1 VSEENIVS
9 TLIEKSRIAQKEY
22 AGFKQKEVD
31 AIVKIIGKSV
41 FSRAE
46 ELAKMVV
53 EESGMGDYQD
63 KVAKCIGKSTNIWN
77 SLKGKK
83 SVDII
88 GEDKEKGLI
97 LLAKPIGIIG
107 MVIPCTNPVVT
118 PMCNL
123 MFALK
128 GRNSAI
134 IAPHPRG
141 KKCARYI
148 VDIFN
153 AAIKELGAPDN
164 LIQVIDEPS
173 LELTSLLMKSV
184 DLVVATGGMEMVK
197 AAYSSGTPSYGVGA
211 GNVQVIID
219 RNYDLTRA
227 VADIAKGGKFDNGI
241 ICSGEQSAL
250 IPEESYE
257 EALEIF
263 GANNVF
269 VARGTDNADRFRKV
283 LFDQNGVINKDVVGQ
298 TPQDIGK
305 LAGINVP
312 EGYRIIMLEPSGY
325 GRSDVLCKEK
335 ICPVMIALKYK
346 TFEEAVEMAQA
357 NLEYE
362 GKGHTAAIHS
372 NNRGHIEYAGIKLT
386 VSRLVVNQP
395 SSTSAGGAYN
405 NGFAPTTTLGCGT
418 WGNNI
423 LSENLSYMHLINIS
437 RIGMPIEGAI
447 NPTSLEVW
455 GD

>member
-1 VSEENIVS
+1 MNEEQTINA
-9 TLIEKSRIAQKEY
+9 LIQKSRVAQKEY
-22 AGFKQKEVD
+22 SVFKQKEVD
-31 AIVKIIGKSV
+31 AIVKAIGKTV

-53 EESGMGDYQD
+53 EESGMGNFQD
-63 KVAKCIGKSTNIWN
+63 KIAKCIGKSSNIWN

-88 GEDKEKGLI
+88 GEDKENGLI

-153 AAIKELGAPDN
+153 DAIKKLGAPDN

-173 LELTSLLMKSV
+173 LELTNALMKSV

-219 RNYDLTRA
+219 RNYDLA
-227 VADIAKGGKFDNGI
+227 KAIADISKGGKFDNGI
-241 ICSGEQSAL
+241 ICSGEQSAI
-250 IPEESYE
+250 IPEENYE
-257 EALEIF
+257 EALAMF
-263 GANNVF
+263 AANEVF
-269 VARGTDNADRFRKV
+269 VARGSDNADRFRKV
-283 LFDQNGVINKDVVGQ
+283 LFDSHGLINKDVVGQ
-298 TPQDIGK
+298 SPQTIGK
-305 LAGINVP
+305 LAGVEVP

-325 GRSDVLCKEK
+325 GRTDVLCKEK

-346 TFEEAVEMAQA
+346 TFEEAVDMAQA

-372 NNRGHIEYAGIKLT
+372 NDRGHIEYAGITLT

-395 SSTSAGGAYN
+395 SSISAGGAYN
-405 NGFAPTTTLGCGT
+405 NGFAPTTTLGCGS